1 VTTAAPGGGDLVR
14 LFARH
19 PTAGNLLMAVMIL
32 LGLIAL
38 TKLNRQFLPD
48 FGIDV
53 ISVTVEWPGATAQD
67 VEESI
72 IEALEPDLRFIDGV
86 DKVRGTASEGQGTV
100 AIEFQPGTDL
110 QRALSDVESAVAQVT
125 TLPEDS
131 ERPRIRRIF
140 RYDTIARLVL
150 SGPYDERALKG
161 FAKRIRE
168 DLLARGV
175 DRVTFFGLRDEE
187 IRVETAPET
196 LRRLDLTM
204 DELAG
209 AIERA
214 SQDLPAGDF
223 GGAFDRQ
230 PRALGLA
237 RSAEEIAAIEVRATP
252 SGHKLRVGD
261 LAEVTD
267 GFDPDA
273 PEGRRGGVRAIE
285 LHVERTLAN
294 DALQVADAVDAYLA
308 QLPEALPANVHVEV
322 YDVAADLIRERI
334 DLLLRNGLSGLILVL
349 AILFFFLNARVAFWV
364 AAGIPIS
371 LLAMLGIL
379 WLNDQSI
386 NMISLFAMILAIGIV
401 VDDAIVVGEHTAA
414 LYEQGVGP
422 QVAAE
427 EGALG
432 MAAPVTAASLT
443 TIASFLPILVVGDII
458 GQVIREIPLVV
469 IAVLVASLIECFFV
483 LPCHLRGALA
493 ALGPSSWLRRAANR
507 GFERLRDRHFRRVV
521 ETALAWR
528 YTTLAGALGALILA
542 LGLIAGGRVGFVFFP
557 AASEAI
563 IVYAN
568 LVMAPGTSRAATERT
583 LAAMDEALHATE
595 RDLGAEPG
603 ELVVM
608 SFVQLGE
615 TLIIDPRIRRLNGD
629 NVGALHV
636 QLVGSDGRAVRT
648 EAFIEAWHE
657 HLPPLPGVEAL
668 TITPRLGGPP
678 GRELDIRLRGGDSLD
693 DLKRASHAVRDLLA
707 RLPGLSQIDDDLPYG
722 KQEILVE
729 LTSRGRALG
738 FSTESVGQQLRD
750 AFEGRIAKRFARG
763 DEEVEVVV
771 SLAESAA
778 SGLSVAQFPLRGPT
792 GLEVP
797 LGEVADL
804 RDERGFATI
813 RREDGVR
820 DVAVTAELD
829 ETQIRLEQVI
839 AALTEAGLPAIA
851 ERHGLTYDFAGRAE
865 EQTRTL
871 ADIRVGAVLALLLIY
886 IILAWVFA
894 SFTRPLA
901 VMLIIPFG
909 LIGAVLGHL
918 LLGYDLSIL
927 SLITLLGLSGILVND
942 SIILVTAIDRRC
954 AEGMALERAVVDG
967 TCARLRAVIL
977 TSGTTIGSL
986 APLLFETSFQAQ
998 FLLPMAITIVFGLMV
1013 TTFLVLLLVPAMIGV
1028 QADLGALRR
1037 RLAQPRPAPAQEQA
1051 PSAARAAAH
1060 QLVPPSLPG

>member
-1 VTTAAPGGGDLVR
+1 VITAAPGGGGAGLVR

-19 PTAGNLLMAVMIL
+19 PTAGNLLMAVMVL

-72 IEALEPDLRFIDGV
+72 IEALEPELRFIDGV
-86 DKVRGTASEGQGTV
+86 DRVRGTASEGQGTI

-150 SGPYDERALKG
+150 SGPYDERTLKAL
-161 FAKRIRE
+161 AKRIRE
-168 DLLARGV
+168 ELLARGV

-187 IRVETAPET
+187 IRVETTPAN
-196 LRRLDLTM
+196 LRRLDLTL
-204 DELAG
+204 DELAA
-209 AIERA
+209 AIARA
-214 SQDLPAGDF
+214 SQDLPAGDL

-237 RSAEEIAAIEVRATP
+237 RSAAEIAAIEVRATP
-252 SGHKLRVGD
+252 SGHKLRVGE

-273 PEGRRGGVRAIE
+273 PEGRRQNVRAIE
-285 LHVERTLAN
+285 LHIERALGN

-308 QLPEALPANVHVEV
+308 QLPETLPANVDVEV
-322 YDVAADLIRERI
+322 YDVAADLIRDRI
-334 DLLLRNGLSGLILVL
+334 DLLLRNGLSGLLLVL
-349 AILFFFLNARVAFWV
+349 AILFFFLNARVAFWI

-371 LLAMLGIL
+371 LLAMLGVL
-379 WLNDQSI
+379 WVGGLTI

-414 LYEQGVGP
+414 LHEQGMSP
-422 QVAAE
+422 QEAAE
-427 EGALG
+427 QGALR
-432 MAAPVTAASLT
+432 MAAPVTSASLT

-493 ALGPSSWLRRAANR
+493 GLGPPGRWRRALNQ
-507 GFERLRDRHFRRVV
+507 GFEYLRERHFRRLV

-528 YTTLAGALGALILA
+528 YTTLAAALGALILA
-542 LGLIAGGRVGFVFFP
+542 LGLIAGGRVGFVFFSAP
-557 AASEAI
+557 EATT
-563 IVYAN
+563 VYAN

-583 LAAMDEALHATE
+583 LAAMDEALAATE
-595 RDLGAEPG
+595 QVFGVGPD

-608 SFVQLGE
+608 RFVQLGE
-615 TLIIDPRIRRLNGD
+615 TLIVDPRIRRLNGD
-629 NVGALHV
+629 NVGAIHV
-636 QLVGSDGRAVRT
+636 ELVTSDRRAVRT
-648 EAFIEAWHE
+648 DAFIEAWRAR
-657 HLPPLPGVEAL
+657 LPPLPGVETL

-678 GRELDIRLRGGDSLD
+678 GRELDIHLRGGDSLD
-693 DLKRASHAVRDLLA
+693 DLKQASLAVRDLLA
-707 RLPGLSQIDDDLPYG
+707 RLPGVSQIDDDLPYG

-729 LTSRGRALG
+729 LTARGRALG
-738 FSTESVGQQLRD
+738 FTTESVGRQLRD
-750 AFEGRIAKRFARG
+750 ALEGRIAKRFARG
-763 DEEVEVVV
+763 DEEVDVLV
-771 SLAESAA
+771 SLAGNAA
-778 SGLSVAQFPLRGPT
+778 SGLALAQFPLRGPT
-792 GLEVP
+792 SREVP

-804 RDERGFATI
+804 REDRGFASI

-820 DVAVTAELD
+820 QVAITAELD
-829 ETQIRLEQVI
+829 EAQIRLEQVMRTLI
-839 AALTEAGLPAIA
+839 EVGLPEIA
-851 ERHGLTYDFAGRAE
+851 ERHGLTYEFAGRAE
-865 EQTRTL
+865 EQARTL
-871 ADIRVGAVLALLLIY
+871 ADIRLGAVLALVLIY
-886 IILAWVFA
+886 IVLAWVFG

-909 LIGAVLGHL
+909 LVGAVLGHV

-927 SLITLLGLSGILVND
+927 SLIALLGLSGILVND
-942 SIILVTAIDRRC
+942 SIILVTAIDRLR
-954 AEGMALERAVVDG
+954 AEGMALEQAVVDG
-967 TCARLRAVIL
+967 ACARLRAVIL
-977 TSGTTIGSL
+977 TSATTIGGL
-986 APLLFETSFQAQ
+986 TPLLFETSFQAQ
-998 FLLPMAITIVFGLMV
+998 FLIPMAITIVFGLMV
-1013 TTFLVLLLVPAMIGV
+1013 TTFLVLLLVPAMIGI
-1028 QADLGALRR
+1028 QADFGALRR
-1037 RLAQPRPAPAQEQA
+1037 QLAGRRPAPA
-1051 PSAARAAAH
+1051 
-1060 QLVPPSLPG
+1060 